1 MYVYLQPLIVW
12 SRHEKVLKTI
22 PGMFKKEF
30 SRYICII
37 DCFEL
42 FCERPSDLT
51 A

>member
-12 SRHEKVLKTI
+12 SRHEEVLKTI